1 MSTLRQALADYL
13 TMRRALGYKMD
24 KAERLLGQF
33 VAFAEDRGETHVRTE
48 TALAWATLPADAAA
62 IWTSRRL
69 AEVRLFARHLH
80 TLDPRTE
87 VPPADLLPA
96 KTRRATPYLYTPLE
110 IAALMQATAILRGP
124 HVQATYR
131 TLIGLLAA
139 TGMRIGEAIA
149 LDQGDFDAGSGM
161 VTIRH
166 GKFDKARALPLHP
179 TTVAALDAY
188 LRRDGRPRP
197 EGPPVLLISS
207 RGKRLG
213 YGTVHWV
220 FHKLLNHCAIVPR
233 SAACRPRIHD
243 LRHSFAVSTIADD
256 YRSGAPGSRLAIL
269 STYLGHADPGDTY
282 WYLSAAPELLGLAGE
297 RLERHLKQRTEANL
311 DHKICAACATDQL
324 PGDA

>member
-1 MSTLRQALADYL
+1 MSRLHQALADYL

-33 VAFAEDRGETHVRTE
+33 TAFAGERGETHIRTE
-48 TALAWATLPADAAA
+48 TALAWATLPSGADV

-96 KTRRATPYLYTPLE
+96 HVRRATPYLYTPQE
-110 IAALMQATAILRGP
+110 IAALMQAAVILRGS

-139 TGMRIGEAIA
+139 TGMRIGEAIS
-149 LDQGDFDAGSGM
+149 LDRDDFDASSGM

-179 TTVAALDAY
+179 STVAALDDY
-188 LRRDGRPRP
+188 LRRDDRPRKGNTP
-197 EGPPVLLISS
+197 TLLISS
-207 RGKRLG
+207 TGKRLR
-213 YGTVHWV
+213 YTVV
-220 FHKLLNHCAIVPR
+220 QPIFHKLLQHCGIGPR

-243 LRHSFAVSTIADD
+243 LRHSFAVSTIVDD
-256 YRSGAPGSRLAIL
+256 YRSGNPGSRLAIL

-282 WYLSAAPELLGLAGE
+282 WYLSAAPELLGLASD
-297 RLERHLKQRTEANL
+297 RLERHLA
-311 DHKICAACATDQL
+311 
-324 PGDA
+324 GDA

>member
-1 MSTLRQALADYL
+1 MSDLHQALANYL

-33 VAFAEDRGETHVRTE
+33 VAFAEELGETHIRTE
-48 TALAWATLPADAAA
+48 TALAWATRPAGAAA

-69 AEVRLFARHLH
+69 AEVRLFARHLR
-80 TLDPRTE
+80 TLDSWTE

-96 KTRRATPYLYTPLE
+96 RGRRATPYLYTPQE
-110 IAALMQATAILRGP
+110 VADLMRATTILRGS

-139 TGMRIGEAIA
+139 TGMRIGEAIS
-149 LDQGDFDAGSGM
+149 LDRDDFDAGSGI

-166 GKFDKARALPLHP
+166 GKFDNARALPLHP
-179 TTVAALDAY
+179 TTATALDDY
-188 LRRDGRPRP
+188 LRRDDRPRP
-197 EGPPVLLISS
+197 AGMPALLMSS
-207 RGKRLG
+207 TGKRLR
-213 YGTVHWV
+213 YSTVQPA
-220 FHKLLNHCAIVPR
+220 FHKLLHHCGIAPR
-233 SAACRPRIHD
+233 SATCRPRIHD
-243 LRHSFAVSTIADD
+243 LRHSFAVSTIVDG

-297 RLERHLKQRTEANL
+297 RLERHLR
-311 DHKICAACATDQL
+311 
-324 PGDA
+324 GDA

>member
-1 MSTLRQALADYL
+1 MIRLHHALADYL

-33 VAFAEDRGETHVRTE
+33 TAFAGERGETHIRTE
-48 TALAWATLPADAAA
+48 TALAWATLPSGADV

-96 KTRRATPYLYTPLE
+96 HVRRATPYLYTPQE
-110 IAALMQATAILRGP
+110 IAALMQATGHLRGS

-131 TLIGLLAA
+131 TLVGLLAA
-139 TGMRIGEAIA
+139 TGMRIGEAIG
-149 LDQGDFDAGSGM
+149 LDRDDFDASSGM

-179 TTVAALDAY
+179 STVAALDDY
-188 LRRDGRPRP
+188 LRRDDRPRKGNTP
-197 EGPPVLLISS
+197 TLLISS
-207 RGKRLG
+207 TGKRLR
-213 YGTVHWV
+213 YTVV
-220 FHKLLNHCAIVPR
+220 QPIFHKLLHHCGIAPR

-243 LRHSFAVSTIADD
+243 LRHSFAVSTIVDD
-256 YRSGAPGSRLAIL
+256 YRSGNPGSRLAIL
-269 STYLGHADPGDTY
+269 STYLGHADPDATY
-282 WYLSAAPELLGLAGE
+282 WYLSAAPELLELACD
-297 RLERHLKQRTEANL
+297 RLERHLR
-311 DHKICAACATDQL
+311 
-324 PGDA
+324 GDA

>member
-1 MSTLRQALADYL
+1 MSNLRQALVDYL

-33 VAFAEDRGETHVRTE
+33 TAFAEERGETHVRTE
-48 TALAWATLPADAAA
+48 TALTWATRPAGADV

-69 AEVRLFARHLH
+69 AEIRLFARHLR

-96 KTRRATPYLYTPLE
+96 RGRRATPYLYTPQE
-110 IAALMQATAILRGP
+110 VADLMRATGHLRGS

-139 TGMRIGEAIA
+139 TGMRIGEAIG
-149 LDQGDFDAGSGM
+149 LDRHDFDAAHGM

-179 TTVAALDAY
+179 TTVAALDDY
-188 LRRDGRPRP
+188 LRRDDRPRP
-197 EGPPVLLISS
+197 AGMPTLLISS
-207 RGKRLG
+207 TGKRLR
-213 YGTVHWV
+213 YGTVQET
-220 FHKLLNHCAIVPR
+220 FHKLLHHCGIAPR
-233 SAACRPRIHD
+233 SATCRPRIHD
-243 LRHSFAVSTIADD
+243 LRHSFAVSTIVDE
-256 YRSGAPGSRLAIL
+256 YRSGAPGCRLAIL
-269 STYLGHADPGDTY
+269 STYLGHADPGGTY

-297 RLERHLKQRTEANL
+297 RLERHLA
-311 DHKICAACATDQL
+311 
-324 PGDA
+324 GDA

>member
-1 MSTLRQALADYL
+1 MSTLCLALADYL

-33 VAFAEDRGETHVRTE
+33 TTFAGERGEVHIRTE
-48 TALAWATLPADAAA
+48 TALVWATKPAGAAA

-69 AEVRLFARHLH
+69 AEVRLFARHLQ

-87 VPPADLLPA
+87 VPPRDLLPA
-96 KTRRATPYLYTPLE
+96 QARRATPYLYTPQE
-110 IAALMQATAILRGP
+110 IAALMEATVILRGS

-139 TGMRIGEAIA
+139 TGMRIGEAIS
-149 LDQGDFDAGSGM
+149 LDCNDFDAGSGM

-179 TTVAALDAY
+179 STVAALDDY
-188 LRRDGRPRP
+188 LRRDDRPRKGNTP
-197 EGPPVLLISS
+197 TLLISS
-207 RGKRLG
+207 TGKRLR
-213 YGTVHWV
+213 YGTVQPI
-220 FHKLLNHCAIVPR
+220 FHKLLNYCGIAPR

-243 LRHSFAVSTIADD
+243 LRHSFAVATIVDD
-256 YRSGAPGSRLAIL
+256 YRSGSPGSCLAIL

-297 RLERHLKQRTEANL
+297 MLERHL
-311 DHKICAACATDQL
+311 
-324 PGDA
+324 GDDA

>member
-1 MSTLRQALADYL
+1 MSHLRDALADYL
-13 TMRRALGYKMD
+13 TLRRALGYKMD

-33 VAFAEDRGETHVRTE
+33 TIFAEEHGDTHIRTE
-48 TALAWATLPADAAA
+48 TALVWATKPAGAAA

-69 AEVRLFARHLH
+69 AEVRLFARHLQ

-96 KTRRATPYLYTPLE
+96 QARRATPYLYSPQE
-110 IAALMQATAILRGP
+110 IAALMHATTILRGS

-139 TGMRIGEAIA
+139 TGMRIGEAIG
-149 LDQGDFDAGSGM
+149 LDRDDFDAGSGM

-179 TTVAALDAY
+179 STVAALDDY
-188 LRRDGRPRP
+188 LCRDDRPQP
-197 EGPPVLLISS
+197 SGMPPLLISS
-207 RGKRLG
+207 RSKRMR
-213 YGTVHWV
+213 YSTVQPI
-220 FHKLLNHCAIVPR
+220 FHKLLHHCGIAPR

-243 LRHSFAVSTIADD
+243 LRHSFAVSTIVDD
-256 YRSGAPGSRLAIL
+256 YRSGNPGSRLAIL
-269 STYLGHADPGDTY
+269 STYLGHADPGATY

-297 RLERHLKQRTEANL
+297 RLERHLR
-311 DHKICAACATDQL
+311 
-324 PGDA
+324 GDA

>member
-1 MSTLRQALADYL
+1 MSPLRQALADYL
-13 TMRRALGYKMD
+13 TMRRSLGYKMD

-33 VAFAEDRGETHVRTE
+33 VAFAEDHGETHVRTE
-48 TALAWATLPADAAA
+48 MALTWATKPAGAAA

-69 AEVRLFARHLH
+69 AEVRLFARHLQ

-96 KTRRATPYLYTPLE
+96 RGRRATPYLYTPQE
-110 IAALMQATAILRGP
+110 IAALMQAAGDLRGS

-139 TGMRIGEAIA
+139 TGIRIGEAIG
-149 LDQGDFDAGSGM
+149 LDRDDFDAGSGM

-179 TTVAALDAY
+179 STVAALDDY
-188 LRRDGRPRP
+188 LCRDDRPRP
-197 EGPPVLLISS
+197 AGLPALLISS
-207 RGKRLG
+207 TGKRLR
-213 YGTVHWV
+213 YSTVQPA
-220 FHKLLNHCAIVPR
+220 FHKLLHHCGIAAR

-243 LRHSFAVSTIADD
+243 LRHSFAVSTIVDD
-256 YRSGAPGSRLAIL
+256 YRTGDPGSRLAIL

-282 WYLSAAPELLGLAGE
+282 WYLSAAPELLALAGE
-297 RLERHLKQRTEANL
+297 RLERHLA
-311 DHKICAACATDQL
+311 
-324 PGDA
+324 GDA

>member
-33 VAFAEDRGETHVRTE
+33 TAFAGGRGETHIRTE
-48 TALAWATLPADAAA
+48 TALAWATKPVGAAA

-69 AEVRLFARHLH
+69 AEVRLFARHLQ

-87 VPPADLLPA
+87 VPPRDLLPA
-96 KTRRATPYLYTPLE
+96 QARRATPYLYTQQE
-110 IAALMQATAILRGP
+110 IAALMQATLILRGS

-139 TGMRIGEAIA
+139 TGMRIGEAIS
-149 LDQGDFDAGSGM
+149 LDRDDFDAGSGV

-179 TTVAALDAY
+179 STIAALDDY
-188 LRRDGRPRP
+188 LRRDDRPRP
-197 EGPPVLLISS
+197 VGMQPLLISS
-207 RGKRLG
+207 RGKWMR
-213 YGTVHWV
+213 YSTVQPI
-220 FHKLLNHCAIVPR
+220 FHKLLHHCGIAPR

-243 LRHSFAVSTIADD
+243 LRHSFAVSTIVDD
-256 YRSGAPGSRLAIL
+256 YRSGNPGSRLAIL
-269 STYLGHADPGDTY
+269 STYLGHADPGATY

-297 RLERHLKQRTEANL
+297 RLERHLR
-311 DHKICAACATDQL
+311 
-324 PGDA
+324 GDA